1 MAARAPDSVRLFRQR
16 PEERRSD
23 RRAPIGRNIATD
35 RAQIAVR
42 AFWAT
47 KGERAR
53 FTPLSEPPA
62 MSDVFATCR
71 SNSSSSF
78 VQPPAERRPVEFS
91 TLRRQQRQLVPAT
104 KSKVVLKRRAE
115 NSTC

>member
-16 PEERRSD
+16 PKERRSD

-42 AFWAT
+42 ACWAT
-47 KGERAR
+47 KGESPLQ
-53 FTPLSEPPA
+53 TLSEPPA

-71 SNSSSSF
+71 LNSSSSF
-78 VQPPAERRPVEFS
+78 VQPPAEVDPWNS
-91 TLRRQQRQLVPAT
+91 LPPSDGNDDRQLVPAT

-115 NSTC
+115 NST